1 MSKSRITFLVV
12 GDQKGITRKF
22 AISVIWLKMALAIC
36 LVGFL
41 SFSAI
46 VVDYFS
52 LVVET
57 SENNRLRLKNIQ
69 MTEQLSSLQGK
80 MGLLEDEMEHF
91 RAFTTK
97 LKIMINPLPNEDTD
111 LSSLHRGIGLV
122 EDEALS
128 VFQNKRSDSLQ
139 DMSSRNITSLR
150 NISLLNEDATF
161 FQSPPLNLRKGELVV
176 EKNKE
181 YALLNIRLDKAIND
195 SRLQRQDGIRIWE
208 SLSQRQSLLKATP
221 AISPAKGWVTSNFGY
236 RISPYTNTTVFHQ
249 GLDIAASPG
258 TPVRATGSGVV
269 TYTGYDAG
277 YGKLV
282 SIDHGYGILT
292 RYGHNAEIFVVMG
305 QKVKRG
311 DVIATVGN
319 TGRSTGPHL
328 HYEVRLNSI
337 PINPKN
343 YILSN

>member
-1 MSKSRITFLVV
+1 M
-12 GDQKGITRKF
+12 GDQKSAARKF
-22 AISVIWLKMALAIC
+22 AFSVIWLRVALVICAIA
-36 LVGFL
+36 FI

-57 SENNRLRLKNIQ
+57 SENNRLRLTNIQ
-69 MTEQLSSLQGK
+69 MKEQLSSLQGK
-80 MGLLEDEMEHF
+80 LDILEDEMEHF
-91 RAFTTK
+91 RTFTTK
-97 LKIMINPLPNEDTD
+97 LKMMVSPLSNQDTD
-111 LSSLHRGIGLV
+111 LSSLRRGIGFV
-122 EDEALS
+122 ENEALS
-128 VFQNKRSDSLQ
+128 VFQNNQGSLRNTSLQ
-139 DMSSRNITSLR
+139 NSSLR
-150 NISLLNEDATF
+150 NISLLNEDTEF
-161 FQSPPLNLRKGELVV
+161 FKSPPLNLEKGELVV
-176 EKNKE
+176 EENNNE
-181 YALLNIRLDKAIND
+181 YALLNIRLDKAISD
-195 SRLQRQDGIRIWE
+195 SKLQRQDGLRVWE
-208 SLSQRQSLLKATP
+208 SLSQRKSLLEATP
-221 AISPAKGWVTSNFGY
+221 TIKPTNGWVTSGFGY
-236 RISPYTNTTVFHQ
+236 RISPYTNTPAFHQ
-249 GLDIAASPG
+249 GLDIAAPHG

-269 TYTGYDAG
+269 TFTGYDAG

-305 QKVKRG
+305 QRVKRG

-337 PINPKN
+337 PINPRN